1 MKTFYLF
8 LDELE
13 LAHSKEICMKILC
26 KDKLKKNEYFVFDN
40 VNDVINSKKKK
51 IIIKG
56 DFWKENRN
64 LLLEKKISVGVQ
76 INSDQTLENIINDI
90 DYFSLIQFNF
100 LSFRDGR
107 PFTYAKLLR
116 GQFKFLKEIR
126 ASGHILPDQYI
137 FLIRCGFNTVEIE
150 ERNLEIWR
158 RFYKMD
164 AGIYYQ

>member
-1 MKTFYLF
+1 
-8 LDELE
+8 
-13 LAHSKEICMKILC
+13 MKILC
-26 KDKLKKNEYFVFDN
+26 KDKLKKNEYFFFDN
-40 VNDVINSKKKK
+40 VNDVNNSKQKK

-56 DFWKENRN
+56 NFWKENRN

-76 INSDQTLENIINDI
+76 INSDQTLEDIINDI

-116 GQFKFLKEIR
+116 GQFEFLKEIR

-150 ERNLEIWR
+150 ERDLEIWKK
-158 RFYKMD
+158 FYEMD

>member
-1 MKTFYLF
+1 
-8 LDELE
+8 
-13 LAHSKEICMKILC
+13 MKILC